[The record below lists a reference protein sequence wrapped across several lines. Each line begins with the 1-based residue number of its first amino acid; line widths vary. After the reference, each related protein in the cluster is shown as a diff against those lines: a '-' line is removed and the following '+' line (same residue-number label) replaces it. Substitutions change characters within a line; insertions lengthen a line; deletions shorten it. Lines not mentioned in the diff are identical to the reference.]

1 MSEFLQTEKQSFR
14 QRIRIRMVKLLDVL
28 LVTGA
33 FAFTWHFYYQGA
45 MTFPFF
51 EKGNWVVVGLFFVL
65 YYRVAHLYHGFLIHI
80 ERITELIY
88 SQSLAA
94 LITDGLLWIVICLI
108 NRRMITLLPLLLTLC
123 VQVILLSVWSV
134 WAHRWYFSH
143 FPAKKTAVIY
153 DERPNVDRLIHTGG
167 LDGHFEVVRVLSIE
181 EFRKRSPEDVLNGI
195 EIVFLGDLHSHD
207 RNQIIKYCVEYN
219 IAAYVLPRVGDVIMS
234 GAMPLHL
241 LHLPMMMVERYNP
254 TPEYLFFKRLFDI
267 LLSAIAIAI
276 LWPLMLVLAIIIKA
290 TDGGTV
296 LYRQTRLTKN
306 GKPFRLLK
314 FRSMRMDAEK
324 DGVARLSTGDSDP
337 RVTKI
342 GRFMRRCRLDELPQ
356 LFNILRGDVAIVGP
370 RPERPEI
377 SAGYAKILPS
387 WNLRLQCKCGLTGYA
402 QVYGQYNTTP
412 YDKLL
417 MDLMYIAHPSLAQDL
432 RIIFAT
438 VKILFLP
445 ESTEGIEAGQTTAM
459 TQDIVNYDK
468 TDTIYSSEEENE
480 EKTVQNS

>member
-1 MSEFLQTEKQSFR
+1 MNDNRLKTEKQSLL

-123 VQVILLSVWSV
+123 VQVVLLSVWSV

-290 TDGGTV
+290 TV
-296 LYRQTRLTKN
+296 YRQTRLTKN

-445 ESTEGIEAGQTTAM
+445 ESTEGISAGQTTAM
-459 TQDIVNYDK
+459 TQDIVDYDK
-468 TDTIYSSEEENE
+468 ADTIYSDGEENE

>member
-241 LHLPMMMVERYNP
+241 LHLPMMMV
-254 TPEYLFFKRLFDI
+254 
-267 LLSAIAIAI
+267 
-276 LWPLMLVLAIIIKA
+276 
-290 TDGGTV
+290 
-296 LYRQTRLTKN
+296 
-306 GKPFRLLK
+306 
-314 FRSMRMDAEK
+314 
-324 DGVARLSTGDSDP
+324 
-337 RVTKI
+337 
-342 GRFMRRCRLDELPQ
+342 
-356 LFNILRGDVAIVGP
+356 
-370 RPERPEI
+370 
-377 SAGYAKILPS
+377 
-387 WNLRLQCKCGLTGYA
+387 
-402 QVYGQYNTTP
+402 
-412 YDKLL
+412 
-417 MDLMYIAHPSLAQDL
+417 
-432 RIIFAT
+432 
-438 VKILFLP
+438 
-445 ESTEGIEAGQTTAM
+445 
-459 TQDIVNYDK
+459 
-468 TDTIYSSEEENE
+468 
-480 EKTVQNS
+480 